1 MTLPLTFNDVASKK
15 VAYFQWL
22 VRLFCFSPTILLT
35 LTTTL
40 FFLLPFGLEQ
50 QRFSYIP
57 QKLLEPPHQD
67 ACEALEAVQTKKAIL
82 LYPSFFQ
89 SLQAP
94 LTSARWR
101 KFLPRLLT

>member
-67 ACEALEAVQTKKAIL
+67 ACEALEAVQTKKAIRSLSL
-82 LYPSFFQ
+82 LLPIAPSAFD
-89 SLQAP
+89 
-94 LTSARWR
+94 
-101 KFLPRLLT
+101 